1 MHLGGMGEVMLRA
14 LILGLANA
22 YSTIIFVYVI
32 MSWIPHSTGIVGD
45 IYRVLGKICDP
56 YLNLFKRLIPPIGGM
71 VDVTPIIALL
81 VLQLVVR
88 FVVGI
93 I

>member
-1 MHLGGMGEVMLRA
+1 MIRA
-14 LILGLANA
+14 LIIGLANA
-22 YSTIIFVYVI
+22 YTTIIFIYVI
-32 MSWIPHSTGIVGD
+32 MSWIPHSTGVVGD
-45 IYRVLGKICDP
+45 VYRILGKICDP
-56 YLNLFKRLIPPIGGM
+56 YLDLFKKLIPPIGGM
-71 VDVTPIIALL
+71 LDITPIIALL